1 MQNINVVVLAAGK
14 GTRMFSAL
22 PKVLHELAGRSL
34 LQHVLDTAAQLT
46 NNTTQIVVGHGAEQV
61 RQSVGSQKVNFVLQ
75 EQQLG
80 TAHALHQALP
90 HLGPQ
95 ALALVLYGDVPLVQ
109 ISTLQKL
116 IETAGHNS
124 MAVLTCKVANPTGL
138 GRIVRDRNSDIKA
151 IVEHKD
157 ATATQLAINEINT
170 GMMAIPVQRLHEW
183 LPRIKTNNAQGEY
196 YLTDIVELALA
207 DGCRVHTSV
216 CEDEQEVAGINNRLQ
231 LAELERHYQQRE
243 TTKLLLAG
251 VTLRDPARVDLRGN
265 ISIAQDVEIDV
276 NVILEGKVTIA
287 TGVLIGPNCILKNCT
302 VGAGTH
308 IAANSVIED
317 AIIGKYCSIG
327 PFARIRPGTEMA
339 DEAKVGNFVEIKKSK
354 IGRHSKVNHLSYIGD
369 SELGVDVNI
378 GAGTITCNYDGANKF
393 KTVLGD
399 NVFIGSNT
407 ALVAPV
413 TIASGATVGAGSV
426 ITKDV
431 AEKQLAIARGRQTNF
446 DGWVRP
452 QKLPK
457 KP

>member
-1 MQNINVVVLAAGK
+1 MQQINVVVLAAGK
-14 GTRMFSAL
+14 GTRMFSSL
-22 PKVLHELAGRSL
+22 PKVLHQLAGRSL
-34 LQHVLDTAAQLT
+34 LQHVIDTAAQLT
-46 NNTTQIVVGHGAEQV
+46 STTIQIVIGHGAEQV
-61 RQSVGSQKVNFVLQ
+61 RESVAAQKVNFVLQ
-75 EQQLG
+75 EHQLG
-80 TAHALHQALP
+80 TAHAVHQALP
-90 HLGPQ
+90 LLDKK
-95 ALALVLYGDVPLVQ
+95 ALVLVLYGDVPLVQ
-109 ISTLQKL
+109 TATLQKL
-116 IETAGHNS
+116 VEAAGHNS

-138 GRIVRDRNSDIKA
+138 GRIVRDSQSDIKA

-157 ATATQLAINEINT
+157 ATAAQLAICEINT
-170 GMMAIPVQRLHEW
+170 GMMAIPVQRLQEW

-207 DGCRVHTSV
+207 DGCHVHTAS

-231 LAELERHYQQRE
+231 LAELERYYQQRE
-243 TTKLLLAG
+243 TKKLLLAG

-276 NVILEGKVTIA
+276 NVVLEGKVTIA
-287 TGVLIGPNCILKNCT
+287 TGVVIGPNCILKNCS

-317 AIIGKYCSIG
+317 AIIGKHCSIG

-339 DEAKVGNFVEIKKSK
+339 DEARVGNFVEIKKSK

-369 SELGVDVNI
+369 SELGADVNI
-378 GAGTITCNYDGANKF
+378 GAGTITCNYDGVNKF
-393 KTVLGD
+393 KTILGD

-431 AEKQLAIARGRQTNF
+431 AEKQLAIARVRQTNF

-452 QKLPK
+452 LKQPK